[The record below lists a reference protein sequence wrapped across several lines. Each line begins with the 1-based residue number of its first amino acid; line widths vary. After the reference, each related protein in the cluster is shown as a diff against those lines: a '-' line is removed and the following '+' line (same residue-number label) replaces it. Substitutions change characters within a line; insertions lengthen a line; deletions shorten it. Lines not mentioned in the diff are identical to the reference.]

1 MNKVNAKIRIADLDG
16 LSDSIVRIYKA
27 DSAVQTDAFLKGA
40 FSELEALSAQIT
52 TAILQDKTVSR
63 LDEADSA
70 RDEALRS
77 LGAVIAG
84 YASFPIA
91 EKKAAGTFLKAI
103 YDKYI
108 KAGIIKASYNAESSM
123 IESLLEDF
131 SGSESLEN
139 IEKLDGIEA
148 LLANIRS
155 AQDCFAA
162 ANDEYVKSASS
173 KGASATSLKK
183 PLLSVIN
190 DKIVPYLN
198 LMQAN
203 ETLAEFSKS
212 IEKEISRVNDSL
224 QKRAKASK

>member
-1 MNKVNAKIRIADLDG
+1 MNKISAKIRIAELDG

-27 DSAVQTDAFLKGA
+27 DSAVQTDAFLKDS
-40 FSELEALSAQIT
+40 FSELETLSAQIT

-63 LDEADSA
+63 LDETDAE

-77 LGAVIAG
+77 LGAVLAG
-84 YASFPIA
+84 YASFPVA
-91 EKKAAGTFLKAI
+91 EKKTAGIFLKTI

-108 KAGIIKASYNAESSM
+108 KAGIIKATYNAESSM

-131 SGSESLEN
+131 SGAESLAN
-139 IEKLDGIEA
+139 IEKLDGIETLIA
-148 LLANIRS
+148 QIRS
-155 AQDCFAA
+155 AQDSFTA
-162 ANDEYVKSASS
+162 ANDEYVKSTSS

-198 LMQAN
+198 LMQGN
-203 ETLAEFSKS
+203 EALAEFSNS
-212 IEKEISRVNDSL
+212 IEKEITRVNDSL
-224 QKRAKASK
+224 QKREKSKK

>member
-1 MNKVNAKIRIADLDG
+1 MNKINAKIRIADLDG

-27 DSAVQTDAFLKGA
+27 DSAVQADAFLKGA
-40 FSELEALSAQIT
+40 FSELETLSAQIT

-63 LDEADSA
+63 LDEADSV

-77 LGAVIAG
+77 LGAVLTG
-84 YASFPIA
+84 YASFPVA
-91 EKKAAGTFLKAI
+91 EKKTAGIFLKSI

-123 IESLLEDF
+123 TESLLEDF
-131 SGSESLEN
+131 SGAESLAN
-139 IEKLDGIEA
+139 IEKLDGIDT
-148 LLANIRS
+148 LVANIRS
-155 AQDCFAA
+155 AQDSFTA
-162 ANDEYVKSASS
+162 ANDEYVKSSSS

-190 DKIVPYLN
+190 DKIVSYLN
-198 LMQAN
+198 LMQTN

-212 IEKEISRVNDSL
+212 IEKEIARVNENVA
-224 QKRAKASK
+224 KRGK

>member
-1 MNKVNAKIRIADLDG
+1 MNKVNAKIRIAELDG
-16 LSDSIVRIYKA
+16 LSDSIIRIYKA
-27 DSAVQTDAFLKGA
+27 DSAVQADAFLKGT
-40 FSELEALSAQIT
+40 FSELETLSAQIT
-52 TAILQDKTVSR
+52 SAILQDKTVSR
-63 LDEADSA
+63 LDEVDSV

-77 LGAVIAG
+77 LGAVLTG
-84 YASFPIA
+84 YASFPVA
-91 EKKAAGTFLKAI
+91 EKKTAGIFLKSI

-131 SGSESLEN
+131 SEAESLAN
-139 IEKLDGIEA
+139 IEKLDGIES
-148 LLANIRS
+148 LVANIRS
-155 AQDCFAA
+155 AQDSFTA
-162 ANDEYVKSASS
+162 ANDEYVKSSSS

-190 DKIVPYLN
+190 DKIVSYLN
-198 LMQAN
+198 LMQTN

-224 QKRAKASK
+224 QRKETAKK

>member
-123 IESLLEDF
+123 IESLLE
-131 SGSESLEN
+131 
-139 IEKLDGIEA
+139 KLDGIEA

-155 AQDCFAA
+155 AQDSFAA

>member
-27 DSAVQTDAFLKGA
+27 DSAVQPDAFLKDA
-40 FSELEALSAQIT
+40 FSELETLSAQIT

-63 LDEADSA
+63 LDEADA
-70 RDEALRS
+70 ERDEALRS
-77 LGAVIAG
+77 LGAVLSG
-84 YASFPIA
+84 YAAFPIA
-91 EKKAAGTFLKAI
+91 EKKTAGIFLKAI

-108 KAGIIKASYNAESSM
+108 KAGIIKATYNAESSM

-131 SGSESLEN
+131 SGAESLAN
-139 IEKLDGIEA
+139 IEKLDGIET
-148 LLANIRS
+148 LVANIRS
-155 AQDCFAA
+155 AQDSFTT
-162 ANDEYVKSASS
+162 ANDEYVKSSAS
-173 KGASATSLKK
+173 KGTSATSLKK

-203 ETLAEFSKS
+203 ETLADFSKS

-224 QKRAKASK
+224 QKREKSKK

>member
-1 MNKVNAKIRIADLDG
+1 MNKINAKIRIADLDG

-27 DSAVQTDAFLKGA
+27 DSAVQADAFLKGA
-40 FSELEALSAQIT
+40 FSELETLSAQIT
-52 TAILQDKTVSR
+52 SAILQDKTVSR
-63 LDEADSA
+63 LDEADSV

-77 LGAVIAG
+77 LGAVLTG
-84 YASFPIA
+84 YASFPVA
-91 EKKAAGTFLKAI
+91 EKKTAGIFLKSI

-131 SGSESLEN
+131 SGAESLAN
-139 IEKLDGIEA
+139 IEKLDGIDT
-148 LLANIRS
+148 LVANIRS
-155 AQDCFAA
+155 AQDSFTA
-162 ANDEYVKSASS
+162 ANDEYVKSSSS

-190 DKIVPYLN
+190 DKIVSYLN

-212 IEKEISRVNDSL
+212 IEKEIARVNENV
-224 QKRAKASK
+224 AKHGK